1 MSYKGNRSTRGAG
14 PGLCGCTPPL
24 RLHGASGHGH
34 VACGITVRSTL
45 AKGIFCVVCLVLACL
60 YSLQKKIVPKY
71 QHCKSV
77 AIQFLRA
84 NATRAA
90 PPFSRLQNACHCPTC
105 STSCSCRCSPASSA
119 ICTGVGFTQPGVTA
133 ARATSMALAEQ
144 RQAQSRRIARR
155 QDPHRR
161 APLQRLQPPTPQVPP
176 QCHRR

>member
-1 MSYKGNRSTRGAG
+1 MAC
-14 PGLCGCTPPL
+14 L
-24 RLHGASGHGH
+24 ASRRRAHALVEAH
-34 VACGITVRSTL
+34 QHAQQH
-45 AKGIFCVVCLVLACL
+45 AFIFTHAAMQPICSMIMFIPEQWLLAC
-60 YSLQKKIVPKY
+60 SKRDR
-71 QHCKSV
+71 
-77 AIQFLRA
+77 RA

-144 RQAQSRRIARR
+144 RQAQSRRIARQ

-161 APLQRLQPPTPQVPP
+161 APLQWLQPPTPQVPP